1 MESRRARLLA
11 SRSLLGIGGCLVAGG
26 LIGIVVA
33 ITGAEALR
41 AQLTGISVD
50 AAAVGGATAAL
61 ASAILLLGVVHLG
74 AGIVVR
80 RGAGGWLLTAAIG
93 LAAVMGALL
102 VAFAVAAWVN
112 AAAGGGAIALL
123 GGFALLLAA
132 SGYELLLSL
141 LIGLKRAEREA
152 AGPASEDRGRL

>member
-11 SRSLLGIGGCLVAGG
+11 SRSLLGIGGCLVVGG

-33 ITGAEALR
+33 ITSAEALR

-61 ASAILLLGVVHLG
+61 ASAVLLLGAVHLG
-74 AGIVVR
+74 AGIGVR
-80 RGAGGWLLTAAIG
+80 RGGGGWLTAAIG
-93 LAAVMGALL
+93 LAVVMGALL

-123 GGFALLLAA
+123 GGFALLLAS